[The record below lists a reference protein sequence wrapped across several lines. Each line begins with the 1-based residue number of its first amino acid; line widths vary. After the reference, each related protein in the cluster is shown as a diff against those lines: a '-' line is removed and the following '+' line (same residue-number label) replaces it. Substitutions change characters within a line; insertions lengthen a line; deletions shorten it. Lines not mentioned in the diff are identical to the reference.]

1 MTTAT
6 AAGTAAPTQ
15 NRVLTAARLNTVG
28 VGQRMGIPWLVVGAA
43 FLINLL
49 IFALIRANTGAG
61 DVEVTGALA
70 ALYFTAAAAHL
81 PTMTQTF
88 PFALSL
94 GITRRNFYFGA
105 GLVVLAETIAH
116 SITLTVLLAVENA
129 TGGWG
134 LKLQFFGVGFLV
146 QSNPVAQVLAYGAPL
161 LALGLLGILAGTL
174 FKRWGQIGVYA
185 AAITSTLVIGLLVA
199 LVTWQ
204 QWWGSV
210 GAFFTTTPPLLL
222 VGVYPL
228 LIALLAG
235 LGGFALVRRATP

>member
-6 AAGTAAPTQ
+6 APAPVR
-15 NRVLTAARLNTVG
+15 NRVLTAARLNLVG
-28 VGQRMGIPWLVVGAA
+28 AGQRIGIPWLVVVAA
-43 FLINLL
+43 FLLNLL
-49 IFALIRANTGAG
+49 IYALVRANTDDS
-61 DVEVTGALA
+61 DVGTTGALA

-81 PTMTQTF
+81 QTMTQTF

-94 GITRRNFYFGA
+94 GITRRHFYLGA
-105 GLVVLAETIAH
+105 GLVVLAESILH
-116 SITLTVLLAVENA
+116 SIALTVLLAVENA

-134 LKLQFFGVGFLV
+134 LTLRFFGVEFLV
-146 QSNPVAQVLAYGAPL
+146 QSNPVAQVLAYAAPL
-161 LALGLLGILAGTL
+161 LAFGLLGMMVGTL
-174 FKRWGQIGVYA
+174 FKRCGPIGIYVA
-185 AAITSTLVIGLLVA
+185 GIGTMIVIGLLVA

-210 GAFFTTTPPLLL
+210 GAFFTTTPTILL

-228 LIALLAG
+228 VIAVLAG